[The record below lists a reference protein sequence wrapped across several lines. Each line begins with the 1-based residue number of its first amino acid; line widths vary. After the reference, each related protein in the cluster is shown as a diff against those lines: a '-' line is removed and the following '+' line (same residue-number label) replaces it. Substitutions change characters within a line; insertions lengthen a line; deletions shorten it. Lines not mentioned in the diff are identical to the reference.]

1 MRGSSK
7 AFLLKVR
14 QLFLSE
20 LLVTD
25 LWYAVSEMKIISV
38 IWNWSIINQIFLGIL
53 VKSDINIKYGKMP
66 LNWSPDK
73 ICGKVFNEPW
83 FSLFVTCLISYL
95 FLVLKRKR
103 LTKLKTSKESLQ
115 LKRKKT
121 NISVSKRKSFY
132 LKSHGKVLCRERV
145 L

>member
-25 LWYAVSEMKIISV
+25 LWYAVSEMKIISD

-73 ICGKVFNEPW
+73 ICAKVFNEPW